1 MIEKIHQHM
10 TLNYCL
16 KALLTLIVVIG
27 LQGCK
32 KPNITASKPIIN
44 KMVLVYVAANNN
56 LKLDALRSINLMEQG
71 AKLINGNL
79 LVFVK
84 TTSNSSYLLKI
95 KYDNSDKI
103 ISDTIKSYTN
113 RNTSDPA
120 FLKEVIAD
128 SRQLSPA
135 LSYGLVMW
143 SHATSWTPPS
153 NIKTK
158 SFGSDNNQEMDII
171 DFKNAIPSDFE
182 YIMFDA
188 CSMGSAE
195 VIYELKDKARYILSS
210 PSEVLST
217 SFPYDKITPLLFGN
231 SEDLK
236 MICKKFIEYYENLSG
251 LYASAT
257 VSLVDTKELDAL
269 VTETKK
275 LLDNV
280 KTKPDFNITQIQR
293 MDFEIDARVPA
304 YDFLSFLEQNF
315 TSNQLNSIRAQLNKA
330 VMYTEHTNFF
340 FSTPINTFSGLSVY
354 LPRKNDSF
362 AQYYSNLSWYKSS
375 GWNNLFLNQN

>member
-10 TLNYCL
+10 TPNRCL
-16 KALLTLIVVIG
+16 KTLLTLIVMIG
-27 LQGCK
+27 LQSCK
-32 KPNITASKPIIN
+32 KSTITASKPIVN

-56 LKLDALRSINLMEQG
+56 LKLDALKSINRMEQG

-84 TTSNSSYLLKI
+84 TTSSSSHLLKI
-95 KYDNSDKI
+95 KYDHSDKI
-103 ISDTIKSYTN
+103 ISDTIKSYVN
-113 RNTSDPA
+113 RNSSDPSL
-120 FLKEVIAD
+120 LKEVIED

-135 LSYGLVMW
+135 NSYGLVMW

-188 CSMGSAE
+188 CSMGSIE
-195 VIYELKDKARYILSS
+195 VVYELKEKARYILLS
-210 PSEVLST
+210 PAEVLST
-217 SFPYDKITPLLFGN
+217 SFPYETITPLFFGN

-236 MICKKFIEYYENLSG
+236 TICRKFIEYYEALSG

-257 VSLVDTKELDAL
+257 VSLVDTKELELLAADTKIL
-269 VTETKK
+269 LET
-275 LLDNV
+275 V
-280 KTKPDFNITQIQR
+280 KTKPDFNITKIQR
-293 MDFEIDARVPA
+293 MDFETNARVPA

-315 TSNQLNSIRAQLNKA
+315 TSNQLSSIKAKLNKA
-330 VMYTEHTNFF
+330 VVYSEYTSFF
-340 FSTPINTFSGLSVY
+340 FSVPINTFSGLSVY
-354 LPRKNDSF
+354 LPTKNDSLYP
-362 AQYYSNLSWYKSS
+362 YYSTLSWHKSS
-375 GWNNLFLNQN
+375 GWNNLFLSQN